1 MPERPALQTAVFA
14 QLAARQLL
22 ARGVDP
28 VRVFAGTGFGPAM
41 LDEQEPSAPS
51 VQTMAFFAHGARLSG
66 DPLFG
71 FRLGCN
77 SDLRSAGLLGYIARS
92 SATSGDF
99 LRNIASYAIVLNDAW
114 VSDSSRLVAEGRFSW
129 ACSAMSGRPVRQ
141 YTEFL
146 SALILS
152 ELRRSTGRQV
162 VLKKVC
168 FAHSRKRGISEME
181 QYFGC
186 VPRFSARH
194 SRVVF
199 AKADM
204 DLPITSA
211 DPKLLG
217 VLRAYGDQLLL
228 GKQVGT
234 LRDKVE
240 DAISARLS
248 DGSATLSNV
257 AADLGFSSRTLSRRL
272 AQAGTSFFAI
282 LEDRRHVL
290 ARHYL
295 CQDSLPLSEIA
306 FLLGYASLSSFIE
319 AFRRWTGQ
327 TPGDFRASQQQV
339 ESENSAG
346 SS

>member
-22 ARGVDP
+22 ARGKDP
-28 VRVFAGTGFGPAM
+28 ARVFAGTGFGPEL
-41 LDEQEPSAPS
+41 LDQQEPSAPS
-51 VQTMAFFAHGARLSG
+51 VQTMAFFTHGARLSG

-77 SDLRSAGLLGYIARS
+77 SDLRIAGLLGYIARS
-92 SATSGDF
+92 SATTGDV
-99 LRNIASYAIVLNDAW
+99 LRNIARYGTVLNDAW
-114 VSDSSRLVAEGRFSW
+114 VPDGSQLAAKGKFSW

-146 SALILS
+146 FALFLT
-152 ELRRSTGRQV
+152 ELRQLTGRHV
-162 VLKKVC
+162 VLKEVR
-168 FAHSRKRGISEME
+168 FAHPRNQGIPEME

-194 SRVVF
+194 SQVVL
-199 AKADM
+199 AQADL
-204 DLPITSA
+204 DLPIASA
-211 DPKLLG
+211 DPQLLG

-228 GKQVGT
+228 GQQAGT

-240 DAISARLS
+240 EAISARLS

-290 ARHYL
+290 ACHYL
-295 CQDSLPLSEIA
+295 CQGTLPLSEIA

-327 TPGDFRASQQQV
+327 TPGDFRANQQKG
-339 ESENSAG
+339 EAANWGKSL
-346 SS
+346 